1 MENKDEAPVKAAP
14 KADTRFKPGVSGN
27 PAGTARGSRHRAT
40 LLAESLYK
48 GECESLVRKTIELGL
63 AGDIGAL
70 KICLDRLCPPL
81 KSRPITFKLPPLHT
95 VSDALSAISLI
106 IEAAASGEILADEA
120 EALTGMIGTFL
131 KALEITD
138 LEDRLCKLEQA
149 SASAKPER
157 FDA

>member
-1 MENKDEAPVKAAP
+1 MEAIVSPPAP
-14 KADTRFKPGVSGN
+14 
-27 PAGTARGSRHRAT
+27 ARSFR
-40 LLAESLYK
+40 
-48 GECESLVRKTIELGL
+48 V
-63 AGDIGAL
+63 
-70 KICLDRLCPPL
+70 
-81 KSRPITFKLPPLHT
+81 
-95 VSDALSAISLI
+95 
-106 IEAAASGEILADEA
+106 SGEILADEA